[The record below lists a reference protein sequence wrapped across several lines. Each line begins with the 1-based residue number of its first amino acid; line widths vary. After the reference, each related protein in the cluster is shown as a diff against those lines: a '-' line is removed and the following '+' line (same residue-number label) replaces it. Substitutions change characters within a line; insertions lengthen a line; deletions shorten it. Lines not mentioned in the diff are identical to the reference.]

1 MDLKLQNK
9 VVIVTGANGA
19 IGSGICRAFLKEDAL
34 VIPFYRGQISKLNFL
49 YEWLKENHLATEKIF
64 PVEVDLESND
74 SLKRAIDSVLE
85 SFDHIDILVNNAGWT
100 VEKPFL
106 VITDEEWDR
115 MISINLT
122 SVARLSR
129 LVMKV
134 MLERKQGAIVNI
146 SSTVA
151 NSFGRGVSAYA
162 SAKAAV
168 NRLTEVLALEMG
180 KKGLRVNTVCPG
192 VIDSP
197 MSEWMIHRLDQHIR
211 ERTPLRRIGTV
222 DEVAPAVLFLASE
235 ATASFITGQHIYVNG
250 GVNIGL

>member
-1 MDLKLQNK
+1 MDLQLQNK
-9 VVIVTGANGA
+9 VVIVTGATGA
-19 IGSGICRAFLKEDAL
+19 IGTGICQAFLKEDAL
-34 VIPFYRGQISKLNFL
+34 VIPFYRGQISKLELL
-49 YEWLKENHLATEKIF
+49 YQWMKENDIGTEKVF
-64 PVEVDLESND
+64 PVEVDLESVD
-74 SLKRAIDSVLE
+74 SMRSGVDSVLE
-85 SFDHIDILVNNAGWT
+85 SFDRIDILINNAGWT
-100 VEKPFL
+100 LEKPFL
-106 VITDEEWDR
+106 ILTDEEWDR

-129 LVMKV
+129 LVMKG

-151 NSFGRGVSAYA
+151 SAFGRGVSAYA

-192 VIDSP
+192 VIDTP
-197 MSEWMIHRLDQHIR
+197 MSEGMIHRLDQHIR
-211 ERTPLRRIGTV
+211 ERTPMRRIGTV

>member
-1 MDLKLQNK
+1 
-9 VVIVTGANGA
+9 
-19 IGSGICRAFLKEDAL
+19 
-34 VIPFYRGQISKLNFL
+34 
-49 YEWLKENHLATEKIF
+49 
-64 PVEVDLESND
+64 VEVDLESAD
-74 SLKRAIDSVLE
+74 SMKRGVDSVLE
-85 SFDHIDILVNNAGWT
+85 SFDHIDILINNAGWT
-100 VEKPFL
+100 MEKPFL
-106 VITDEEWDR
+106 ILTDEEWDQ

-129 LVMKV
+129 LVMKG

-151 NSFGRGVSAYA
+151 SAFGRGVSAYA

-192 VIDSP
+192 VIDTP
-197 MSEWMIHRLDQHIR
+197 MSEGMIHRLNQHIR
-211 ERTPLRRIGTV
+211 ERTPMRRIGTV
-222 DEVAPAVLFLASE
+222 DEVTPAVLFLASE
-235 ATASFITGQHIYVNG
+235 VTASFITGQHIYVNG